1 MISPNFR
8 SGGLSGLLPADVT
21 CLLSAR
27 STSLPLE
34 RLSTLRNLRT
44 GIAVIALLGA
54 ILLAPSTLPAKENSG
69 TVRGFVY
76 DTATGT
82 PLPQV
87 QVEMAGEVTVT
98 ATTTNEGRFTIEGL
112 PVGLY
117 TVSYAS
123 ASHHAGSVEELVV
136 IAGETADAST
146 GMLGR
151 VKSTGPSS
159 VASNHVT
166 LAERKVASTGSRA
179 SSAEKGRAGSSVV
192 ASRAIENVAGAVT
205 LTELVPVSGLDP
217 RFRRSAL
224 NSKGSESRASAN
236 SALGVGASIDV
247 QSSKPRTTDGRGMQ
261 NRAGSAITS
270 RGSARINRNG
280 LRFESRGGA
289 LTTEM
294 HLRSQIRFSSP
305 VASVPRQP
313 EHFHRANEND
323 LRFRRARFK
332 TSGQIFQPWIRY
344 STEYDLVGT
353 RMLDLRVTVQKW
365 EWLQFRFG
373 QWKTEF
379 GRERVSSS
387 GRQEFV
393 ERSIVNRQ
401 FTADRQKG
409 FMVLGRVKNG
419 TRADS
424 RYYAGVF
431 TGNGRGFRSS
441 AAGSLDNRDGAP
453 MWAAR
458 YQWNF
463 LKDDP
468 GFSQSDLEYHKA
480 PVAAIAIAGLSN
492 RSRFTRFSGS
502 GGGSLDGFDVGLP
515 GQFAVRQVAEDFV
528 LKYRGLFLQ
537 QEFHWKKIRDRIYH
551 RITSMSG
558 ATFQGG
564 YFPHRVALWVPEQL
578 ELGLRYATVDQDHAR
593 RYDRITESA
602 FVVNWFMEGHSNK
615 LTFDVTHYG
624 LVEPDGTGRSAV
636 QVRMQWDVT
645 F

>member
-1 MISPNFR
+1 M
-8 SGGLSGLLPADVT
+8 
-21 CLLSAR
+21 
-27 STSLPLE
+27 
-34 RLSTLRNLRT
+34 
-44 GIAVIALLGA
+44 
-54 ILLAPSTLPAKENSG
+54 
-69 TVRGFVY
+69 Y

-87 QVEMAGEVTVT
+87 QVEMTGEVTVA
-98 ATTTNEGRFTIEGL
+98 ATTTIEGRFTIEGL
-112 PVGLY
+112 PLGRY
-117 TVSYAS
+117 TVSCAS
-123 ASHHAGSVEELVV
+123 ASHHAVSVEELEV
-136 IAGETADAST
+136 IAEETAGAST
-146 GMLGR
+146 ATLVR
-151 VKSTGPSS
+151 VNSTGASS
-159 VASNHVT
+159 VASNHLT
-166 LAERKVASTGSRA
+166 LAERTVGCTDSRA
-179 SSAEKGRAGSSVV
+179 SSAAETGRAGFSVDAWR
-192 ASRAIENVAGAVT
+192 ASENVASAVT
-205 LTELVPVSGLDP
+205 LTEAVPASGLDP
-217 RFRRSAL
+217 GFRRSAL
-224 NSKGSESRASAN
+224 YSKGSEALASAN
-236 SALGVGASIDV
+236 SAFGVGASIEV
-247 QSSKPRTTDGRGMQ
+247 QSSKPRATDDKGTP
-261 NRAGSAITS
+261 NRAGSAIKS
-270 RGSARINRNG
+270 RGSARIDRSG
-280 LRFESRGGA
+280 LRLESRDGA
-289 LTTEM
+289 LTSEM

-305 VASVPRQP
+305 FASVPRQP
-313 EHFHRANEND
+313 GHFLRTNEND

-332 TSGQIFQPWIRY
+332 TSGQIFRPWIRY
-344 STEYDLVGT
+344 NTEYDLVGT

-409 FMVLGRVKNG
+409 FMVLGRMKNG

-424 RYYAGVF
+424 QYYAGVF

-441 AAGSLDNRDGAP
+441 GAGSLDNRDGAP
-453 MWAAR
+453 MWVAR

-502 GGGSLDGFDVGLP
+502 GGGSLDGFEVGLP

-537 QEFHWKKIRDRIYH
+537 HEIHWKKVRDRIYH
-551 RITSMSG
+551 GITSMSG

-564 YFPHRVALWVPEQL
+564 YFPHRVVPWVPEQM
-578 ELGLRYATVDQDHAR
+578 ELGLRYATVDQDHTR

-602 FVVNWFMEGHSNK
+602 FVVNWFMAGHSNK
-615 LTFDVTHYG
+615 LTFDVAHYG
-624 LVEPDGTGRSAV
+624 LAEPNGTGRSAV
-636 QVRMQWDVT
+636 QIRMQWDVT